1 MSNILYY
8 SKKCEHSKSMIIHI
22 SQSPA
27 KESVQFLCVDEL
39 IKNGTLPSFIKSV
52 PVIFKRDT
60 NSLLKGDAAMAWIR
74 SFNPPESEGDIGGFD
89 SFSSS
94 YSGLSEEG
102 YGGAFSTG
110 DMYSFI
116 EGADNSG
123 SQGQQGQQGQQGSDQ
138 SKSSMK
144 SQKQAVMD
152 SAYDKMMADRQEIGQ
167 GMKRT

>member
-1 MSNILYY
+1 
-8 SKKCEHSKSMIIHI
+8 
-22 SQSPA
+22 
-27 KESVQFLCVDEL
+27 
-39 IKNGTLPSFIKSV
+39 
-52 PVIFKRDT
+52 
-60 NSLLKGDAAMAWIR
+60 MAWIR

-116 EGADNSG
+116 EGAENSG
-123 SQGQQGQQGQQGSDQ
+123 SQGSQGQQEDNH

-152 SAYDKMMADRQEIGQ
+152 SAYDKMMAERQEIGQ
-167 GMKRT
+167 GTKRT